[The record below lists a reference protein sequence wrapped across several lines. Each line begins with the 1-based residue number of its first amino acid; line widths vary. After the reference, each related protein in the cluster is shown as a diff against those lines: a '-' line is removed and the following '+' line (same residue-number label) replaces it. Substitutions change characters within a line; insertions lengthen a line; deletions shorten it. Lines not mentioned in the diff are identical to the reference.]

1 VINFGAD
8 RAAYKQLADIVRDD
22 IAAGRYAPTGRL
34 PSVDGLARQYGV
46 GDGIVEEAMILL
58 RAEGWI
64 ETRRGQRATVRVE
77 PERLT
82 VWVKPGAVVRPG
94 RRPTSE
100 ESRAWSLAFNERMT
114 DVVYPGG
121 GIESYPSDRY
131 EFAVQVPDVNY
142 VGSVGS
148 NP

>member
-1 VINFGAD
+1 MINFGAD
-8 RAAYKQLADIVRDD
+8 RAAYRQLADIVRDA
-22 IAAGRYAPTGRL
+22 IAAGRYAPTGQL

-82 VWVKPGAVVRPG
+82 VWVRPGAVLRPG
-94 RRPTSE
+94 RRPTSH
-100 ESRAWSLAFNERMT
+100 ESQTWNLTIGERMT
-114 DVVYPGG
+114 DVVYPDSV
-121 GIESYPSDRY
+121 ESYPSDRY
-131 EFAVQVPDVNY
+131 EFAVQVPDADE
-142 VGSVGS
+142 VGVCSDE
-148 NP
+148 